1 MLDLDAHPRLRLLFR
16 IARLRVAL
24 GFAAAAVTVALA
36 RPTWS
41 SLAAGVLV
49 ATAGEAVRIWAAGH
63 LVKGREVTTSGPYR
77 FTGHPLYVG
86 SAIVGVGCAVAAA
99 SAVAA
104 GVVLAYLAV
113 LLPVAVRLEE
123 ATLEAAF
130 GDSYARYR
138 RGSAAPSDRR
148 FSLARARGNRE
159 HLAVAGLVAA
169 FLLGAARVWWTHGW
183 P

>member
-1 MLDLDAHPRLRLLFR
+1 MLDLDARPRLRLLFR

-24 GFAAAAVTVALA
+24 GFVAAAATIALA
-36 RPTWS
+36 RPDWGS
-41 SLAAGVLV
+41 LGAGGLLAA
-49 ATAGEAVRIWAAGH
+49 AGEAIRIWAAGH

-86 SAIVGVGCAVAAA
+86 SAIIGVGCAVAAA

-104 GVVLAYLAV
+104 VVVLGYLAV
-113 LLPVAVRLEE
+113 MLPVAVRLEE

-138 RGSAAPSDRR
+138 RGAAARSDRR
-148 FSLARARGNRE
+148 FSVARALGNRE
-159 HLAVAGLVAA
+159 HLAVAGLGAA
-169 FLLGAARVWWTHGW
+169 LLLGAARAWWAHGC